1 MAVPDPPRERSAALR
16 AATTQSAWLGR
27 SASKELQE
35 TALQALGR
43 LASRL
48 RSDALVNRIPA
59 GHDGRRL
66 RLIGAGKCVMAT
78 REPVAVFIRAV
89 TVSSAVVAQERA

>member
-1 MAVPDPPRERSAALR
+1 V
-16 AATTQSAWLGR
+16 
-27 SASKELQE
+27 
-35 TALQALGR
+35 QALGG
-43 LASRL
+43 LAFHL

-66 RLIGAGKCVMAT
+66 RLIRAGKCVMAT